1 MHQYYLSAP
10 RVFVRTNIQQDSL
23 FPFSL
28 HTHHMDL
35 LSILPTFSTK
45 SYSHIL
51 PPLERNHINTVDLIT
66 LDTLEIAKRAHVPP
80 ADVRRLSAHILDALH
95 GDVGFERDIGGIEDA
110 GNTQGSS
117 FNADVPVVP
126 GPLTRVD
133 LSRWSVISTLDPAM
147 DALLDGGIP
156 TGYVTEVTG
165 ERLFPFPLTNTKKVQ
180 WKLTNQN
187 PSGSGKTQFLLSL
200 LLAVQ
205 LPSPKG
211 LAKRAIYISTEAPL
225 ATPRLSQYLQFHP
238 YLSSLPR
245 GQTPSLQNV
254 LSINAMDLESQ
265 DHILNYQLPVAIAR
279 YNVGLVV
286 IDSITANFRAE
297 HTSHDVNAL
306 STRSGELAKLG
317 QLLRNLAAQE
327 NIAIVVA
334 NQVSDRFDPMD
345 NSNNPIINSRVY
357 GASNNLTQP
366 TPDSPTPQTR
376 TAPASTEAA
385 NIDLSQPSQLHPP
398 INAPPASSPAFPS
411 SPFTTEEDPQF
422 DGSYLVGNPIRN
434 ETLSL
439 LHQQRFFTGWGDSP
453 STSFAVH
460 QKQTPKTPALGF
472 VWTTQ
477 IACRIALKKEDKEED
492 TFPPRVEYE
501 YRDGSSPTVAGSGP
515 QHAQSESG
523 STQDK
528 QEEGEK
534 APSSGDQPKSTPNPA
549 PAATES
555 NEKPL
560 KRTMKLVFA
569 PWSSGSSVPNHK
581 PNPSGTDAVPA
592 QDEVEFAIW
601 KGGLRSVAVNGGS
614 GESG

>member
-1 MHQYYLSAP
+1 M
-10 RVFVRTNIQQDSL
+10 
-23 FPFSL
+23 
-28 HTHHMDL
+28 
-35 LSILPTFSTK
+35 
-45 SYSHIL
+45 
-51 PPLERNHINTVDLIT
+51 
-66 LDTLEIAKRAHVPP
+66 
-80 ADVRRLSAHILDALH
+80 
-95 GDVGFERDIGGIEDA
+95 
-110 GNTQGSS
+110 QG
-117 FNADVPVVP
+117 
-126 GPLTRVD
+126 
-133 LSRWSVISTLDPAM
+133 
-147 DALLDGGIP
+147 
-156 TGYVTEVTG
+156 
-165 ERLFPFPLTNTKKVQ
+165 
-180 WKLTNQN
+180 KLTIQN

-238 YLSSLPR
+238 YLSTLPR

-254 LSINAMDLESQ
+254 LAINAMDLESQ
-265 DHILNYQLPVAIAR
+265 DHILNYQLPVAISR

-317 QLLRNLAAQE
+317 QLLRNLAARE
-327 NIAIVVA
+327 DIAIVVA

-345 NSNNPIINSRVY
+345 NNSNPIINSRVH
-357 GASNNLTQP
+357 GVGNNLTQP

-376 TAPASTEAA
+376 TAPAQTETA

-398 INAPPASSPAFPS
+398 INAPPASSPAFPSS

-439 LHQQRFFTGWGDSP
+439 LHQQRFFTGWGDSL
-453 STSFAVH
+453 SAH

-477 IACRIALKKEDKEED
+477 IACRLALKKEDKEDD
-492 TFPPRVEYE
+492 TFPHGVEYE
-501 YRDGSSPTVAGSGP
+501 HGNGNSPTLAGS
-515 QHAQSESG
+515 QAQSGSG
-523 STQDK
+523 SIQDK

-534 APSSGDQPKSTPNPA
+534 APLSPPGPPPPPSSGDQPKSIPKPA
-549 PAATES
+549 PAAAEVI
-555 NEKPL
+555 EKPL

-569 PWSSGSSVPNHK
+569 PWSSGSTAPNHNLN
-581 PNPSGTDAVPA
+581 PDANPSGADAVPA

-601 KGGLRSVAVNGGS
+601 KGGLRSVTVPGGSGS